1 MVCMED
7 TDWSAVSYLTTS
19 GRETKKCHGA
29 RKLRMLTFKIKAL
42 PYCRNQHVTKGAT
55 FTLEVNS
62 IVCVALFSTAQQAA
76 SVCRQVG
83 ISHAN

>member
-1 MVCMED
+1 
-7 TDWSAVSYLTTS
+7 
-19 GRETKKCHGA
+19 
-29 RKLRMLTFKIKAL
+29 MLTFKIKAL